1 MFNNLFNLNRLSV
14 FILLL
19 SLSVPFAGA
28 YTWLHWQI
36 SLARKEVKRNM
47 IRGLDQSDLVLLKF
61 SKAETRSL
69 LRWEHSGEFEYQ
81 QNMYDIVESEERGDS
96 IWYFCWWDHAETLL
110 NRQLADLT
118 EWAMRGDARSQ
129 ERQLRLE
136 RFLKGLYLPEE
147 TFSLPVSS
155 GKWIAG
161 FTLRPVFYS
170 SPSISPPIPPP
181 EMS

>member
-1 MFNNLFNLNRLSV
+1 MLNNLFNLNRLSV

-36 SLARKEVKRNM
+36 SLTRKEVKRNM

-81 QNMYDIVESEERGDS
+81 QNMYDIVESEVRGDS

-155 GKWIAG
+155 CKWIAG
-161 FTLRPVFYS
+161 FTLRPVLYS